1 VIAARPFNRIQIV
14 SGLLVL
20 VALGFTAIT
29 LKAQLEG
36 SDRGIAP
43 IDSASSYE
51 IGGVAVDVV
60 AKDPEQARQAG
71 WRLAQRKG
79 WKMLWARMNG
89 GNENSAP
96 GLSDSTLGSI
106 VGGIVIEQ
114 EQIGPHRYIAK
125 LGVLFDRAR
134 AGQLLGGHGQSLR
147 SPPMLVIPVQISGG
161 TPTSFELRN
170 PWQAAWARFR
180 TGGSPID
187 YVRPTGTGADSLLL
201 NQAQSHRPGRG
212 WWRMLLDQYGASDIL
227 IPEVIIERQWPG
239 GPVIGRFAARHG
251 PDNRLLGRFALRAPN
266 GDGLEALLDE
276 GIRRI
281 DGIYATALR
290 NGELHA
296 DPTLVIEDEE
306 PAEGDDLLTL
316 DDIVE
321 DVVSSTPG
329 GTIVTVQV
337 DTPDAA
343 ALSAAEAALRETPG
357 VRSSDTTSLALGGL
371 SVIRV
376 NFSGDINLLTAALTA
391 RGWRVEAGTDV
402 LRIRRA
408 PAAPAVAPQQP

>member
-1 VIAARPFNRIQIV
+1 MIAARPFNRIQIV

-376 NFSGDINLLTAALTA
+376 NFSGDINLLTTALTA

>member
-376 NFSGDINLLTAALTA
+376 NFSGDINLLTTALTA

>member
-316 DDIVE
+316 EDIGE

-376 NFSGDINLLTAALTA
+376 NFSGDINLLTTALTA

>member
-1 VIAARPFNRIQIV
+1 MIAARPFNRIQIV

>member
-1 VIAARPFNRIQIV
+1 MIAARPFNRIQIV

-316 DDIVE
+316 EDIVE

-376 NFSGDINLLTAALTA
+376 NFSGDINLLTTALTA